1 MLRTAL
7 AAAILCAGAA
17 FLPAPARAASF
28 DCGRAR
34 AADEIAV
41 CRSPTLSALDS
52 EMGGLF
58 YAYARVPMMMGG
70 SGARRDD
77 AQAFLARRRVCRADT
92 ACLAAAYRARI
103 AALKRGIDGAMGDYR
118 RLWSGG

>member
-1 MLRTAL
+1 MHRAFLTAI
-7 AAAILCAGAA
+7 AVAVAVAC
-17 FLPAPARAASF
+17 LPAPARAASF

-34 AADEIAV
+34 AADEVAV
-41 CRSPTLSALDS
+41 CRSPMLSALDS
-52 EMGGLF
+52 EMGGLW
-58 YAYARVPMMMGG
+58 YSYARVPMMMGG

-77 AQAFLARRRVCRADT
+77 AQAFLARRRACRADT
-92 ACLAAAYRARI
+92 FCLAAAYRGRI